1 MHASP
6 VVAVSLMLS
15 ETLGLFA
22 LSNPC
27 VTRGSTFVD
36 DFCGH
41 MGCLL
46 CLIHASPVEVVSMN
60 ISDAAGAVY
69 AVESMRQ
76 QWKQFR

>member
-6 VVAVSLMLS
+6 VEAVSLMLS

-22 LSNPC
+22 LSNPR

-41 MGCLL
+41 MACLL
-46 CLIHASPVEVVSMN
+46 CLIHASPVEAVSLM
-60 ISDAAGAVY
+60 ISDSAATV
-69 AVESMRQ
+69 
-76 QWKQFR
+76 FLLII